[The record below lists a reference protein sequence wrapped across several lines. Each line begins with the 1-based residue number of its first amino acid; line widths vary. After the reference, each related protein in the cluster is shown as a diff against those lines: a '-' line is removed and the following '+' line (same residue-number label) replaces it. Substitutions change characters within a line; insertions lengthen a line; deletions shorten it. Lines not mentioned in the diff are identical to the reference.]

1 MTKVLIKN
9 RWILLI
15 LLIAFNCCYLEW
27 GGNNHAFIFNI
38 YSELFV
44 KERVM
49 QNLLHPIILTALLS
63 QLMILFYVLTGSL
76 SKMILKSVVGIYA
89 FIVIFFLVI
98 GLLSKSY
105 LMVLSTIPFFITITV
120 FYKTSK

>member
-1 MTKVLIKN
+1 
-9 RWILLI
+9 
-15 LLIAFNCCYLEW
+15 LEW